1 MPALLWKGRGEEK
14 EKRMKNT
21 ITAFILAGG
30 KSQRM
35 GTDKGLLLL
44 NGKPFV
50 RHICEAIKPIVGENI
65 VIVSS
70 NADYD
75 FLGYERIEDIVPD
88 KGPVGGIYT
97 ALQQSKTKLN
107 FILSVDA
114 PLISTEL
121 LFWMLENRDDS
132 YGMTQVQVDDK
143 VYPLIAIYDQS
154 LGTVFEE
161 NLKKDQLRLC
171 MLIKEITHQTLL
183 IPAKWSGQLQNI
195 NTPEEYQKIQ
205 LYDSKY

>member
-1 MPALLWKGRGEEK
+1 
-14 EKRMKNT
+14 MKDKT
-21 ITAFILAGG
+21 TAFILAGG

-50 RHICEAIKPIVGENI
+50 SHICEAVKPIVGENV
-65 VIVSS
+65 VIVCS

-75 FLGYERIEDIVPD
+75 FLGFTRIEDIVPE

-97 ALQQSKTKLN
+97 ALQRTKTRLN

-114 PLISTEL
+114 PLISAEL
-121 LFWMLENRDDS
+121 LLWILDNRDDS
-132 YGMTQVQVDDK
+132 FKMTQVQFENK
-143 VYPLIAIYDQS
+143 AYPLIAIYDQS
-154 LGTVFEE
+154 LASIFEE
-161 NLKKDQLRLC
+161 NLKKNQHRLRQV
-171 MLIKEITHQTLL
+171 IKEIKHQTLL
-183 IPAKWSGQLQNI
+183 IPEKWRNQVQNI

-205 LYDSKY
+205 L